1 MHDYYY
7 KDSITTMLEHC
18 ERTQAVK
25 VSQSVHL
32 IFMANCG
39 VRELHCCYT
48 VFNTPKKKKKSIQFI
63 WKYSRCAFWVC
74 YQRSGPF
81 SADTEYVIS
90 TEVIQE
96 YICRL

>member
-25 VSQSVHL
+25 VSQSVHM

-48 VFNTPKKKKKSIQFI
+48 VFNTPKKKKKVFSSFGSIPDVLFG
-63 WKYSRCAFWVC
+63 S
-74 YQRSGPF
+74 
-81 SADTEYVIS
+81 VIRGLVPS
-90 TEVIQE
+90 QLILSMSLVQK
-96 YICRL
+96 